1 MAEDLTWE
9 VRMALSR
16 FCQIKWEQ
24 AKALRREGRL
34 AEAEKELLEAL
45 EEAPY
50 HALLRSSLANLYVR
64 QGKLLE
70 ARVLI
75 DQILKAD
82 PHCAEAMVVRGE
94 IASKERRWPEALQ
107 DFEQAWQMD
116 PQPFLILRRGRTLKE
131 MGRYADALEI
141 LDSALVAD
149 RKNVRLIKEKALVL
163 NRMQRWEETLELYEK
178 LRLLTPEDSFVQKEI
193 LRLKGLSRSGDKV
206 IKELQ
211 TTVGLSSRRDDAQLH
226 GLLAQKLKEAGQ
238 VQEAAAEYRTA
249 ADLAPENV
257 YFLKQQGFCH
267 YNLQEYHQALECL
280 GLAFRSDPADFY
292 VKGALE
298 KIYVKLGRPEDFLAL
313 LEDVRGLHPHQ
324 RKLMGWIKSAKKLLQ
339 AKENQGPQKDS
350 P

>member
-1 MAEDLTWE
+1 
-9 VRMALSR
+9 MALSR

-24 AKALRREGRL
+24 ARALRREGRL
-34 AEAEKELLEAL
+34 AEAEKELIEAL
-45 EEAPY
+45 EEAPR
-50 HALLRSSLANLYVR
+50 HSLLRSSLANLYVR

-70 ARVLI
+70 ARVLV
-75 DQILKAD
+75 DEILTAE
-82 PHCAEAMVVRGE
+82 PHCVEALVVRGE

-107 DFEQAWQMD
+107 DFEEARQMD
-116 PQPFLILRRGRTLKE
+116 PQPFLILRRCRTLRE
-131 MGRYADALEI
+131 MSRYAEALEV

-149 RKNVRLIKEKALVL
+149 RENVGLLKEKALVL
-163 NRMQRWEETLELYEK
+163 NRMQRWEDALGLYEK
-178 LRLLTPEDSFVQKEI
+178 IRLLTPEDSFVQKEI
-193 LRLKGLSRSGDKV
+193 LRLKGLSRAGDAV
-206 IKELQ
+206 IKELR

-249 ADLAPENV
+249 SDLAPENV

-267 YNLQEYHQALECL
+267 YNLQEYDQALECL
-280 GLAFRSDPADFY
+280 GRAFRSDPADFY

-298 KIYVKLGRPEDFLAL
+298 KIYVNLGRPEDFLAL
-313 LEDVRGLHPHQ
+313 LQDVRGLHPHQ

-339 AKENQGPQKDS
+339 AKEDQGPQKDS